1 MSVTQV
7 LMSVAQVVGGMGL
20 FIFGMH
26 VMTTGLREAAGTA
39 LRSVLARTTRGRLQ
53 GITLGTAL
61 GFLAHSGAATTMIA
75 SFANA
80 GLISLSMSI
89 GPMLGANLGTS
100 LSMQL
105 ISFDIGRYCW
115 IAIGLGFII
124 KSAVP
129 HPRCREMGT
138 ALLGFGLL
146 FLGMTTISAAIA
158 PHRAALEPWLTRIHG
173 ETLEGRIIG
182 IGLSAIL
189 TALITS
195 SGATIG
201 LCFALVTA
209 GVFTQFDQFFPI
221 VVGAHIGTCIVA
233 LTASLSMNI
242 EARRTAAA
250 HLFFNIFNVA
260 LAVALYPWLKQLVV
274 WSSPNLTRQIAN
286 LHTFVMAGAS
296 LIILLIAPLF
306 ARFVTLVVRSRTPP
320 PEPSYLVEDLL
331 DTPEQALCAVIR
343 ELRRMAKL
351 CVEGMML
358 NGLLIFTPK
367 PSVLRRLFSNESVID
382 EVKDAVSDYLGQL
395 TRRSLSRRQTLFV
408 QHLDRCMKDLE
419 RIGDHLTAIAETSVE
434 RLKNPQSIV
443 PEELFRTWF
452 DLFCSAKRVIALM
465 EKSLDPDNESFQK
478 TALEILKARDCFMIQ
493 SMDAKAEFAGAVES
507 RTITPI
513 GGYYLSRYT
522 ADLDRMVKHAKS
534 IAFAERQPDFWVKRK
549 KLTRAAP
556 LAGGYV
562 PPPKVD
568 PKDFLA
574 RLQHE
579 EMFDSDSA
587 IETQTGQLAKDVGR
601 PSVGGEEEPKL

>member
-1 MSVTQV
+1 MSVADM
-7 LMSVAQVVGGMGL
+7 LMSAAQVVGGMGL

-26 VMTTGLREAAGTA
+26 VMTAGLREAAGTA
-39 LRSVLARTTRGRLQ
+39 LRSVLTKTTRSRLQ

-80 GLISLSMSI
+80 GLISLAMSI

-105 ISFDIGRYCW
+105 ISFDLGRYCW
-115 IAIGLGFII
+115 FAIGLGFIV
-124 KSAVP
+124 KSAVS
-129 HPRCREMGT
+129 HPRLREIGT
-138 ALLGFGLL
+138 ALLGFGLI

-158 PHRAALEPWLTRIHG
+158 PHRDALAPWLTRIHG
-173 ETLEGRIIG
+173 ETWEGRLIG
-182 IGLSAIL
+182 IGVSAAL

-209 GVFTQFDQFFPI
+209 GVFTQYDQFFPI
-221 VVGAHIGTCIVA
+221 VLGAHIGTCIVA
-233 LTASLSMNI
+233 LTASASMNI
-242 EARRTAAA
+242 EARRTAMA
-250 HLFFNIFNVA
+250 HLFFNVFNVA
-260 LAVALYPWLKQLVV
+260 LALALYPWLKQLVL

-286 LHTFVMAGAS
+286 LHMFVMTGAS
-296 LIILLIAPLF
+296 LAILIVAPLF
-306 ARFVTLVVRSRTPP
+306 ARLVAFLVRSRTPP

-331 DTPEQALCAVIR
+331 DTPEQALCGVIR

-358 NGLLIFTPK
+358 NGVLIFTSK
-367 PSVLRRLFSNESVID
+367 PAVIRRLFSNEAVID
-382 EVKDAVSDYLGQL
+382 EVKDAVSDYLSRL
-395 TRRSLSRRQTLFV
+395 TRRTLSRRQTLFM

-419 RIGDHLTAIAETSVE
+419 RIGDHITAIAETSIE

-443 PEELFRTWF
+443 PEELFRVWF
-452 DLFCSAKRVIALM
+452 DLFCAAKQVVALM
-465 EKSLDPDNESFQK
+465 ERSLDPDNESFQK
-478 TALEILKARDCFMIQ
+478 TALDILKARDCFMIQ

-513 GGYYLSRYT
+513 GGYYLNRYI
-522 ADLDRMVKHAKS
+522 ADLDRLVKHAKS

-556 LAGGYV
+556 LAGDYI
-562 PPPKVD
+562 PPPRVD
-568 PKDFLA
+568 PKDYLA

-579 EMFDSDSA
+579 EMFDDDSA
-587 IETQTGQLAKDVGR
+587 IETQTGELAKPPPEDK
-601 PSVGGEEEPKL
+601 PES